1 MKVMYQILKLDTK
14 NVYLKSADG
23 HLKVLSRKDFDFP
36 IVVDD
41 KVTIYEENGMIL
53 VLPYKEEKI
62 LELDGEKSV
71 KSDLLQGILDLFLET
86 LAIHN
91 NHLGNIKKVASQ
103 LVITIFMA
111 WSLLG
116 VIALNIFLL
125 AESLV
130 IFAWKLLVRG
140 LKAIHLITNI
150 KKWAA
155 FANRKH
161 QERAERKRQGSLE
174 AKQIGSWEED
184 MTEAPAY
191 VAKEAEPVVLEETSE
206 EQKDSEK
213 EPQSSEVA
221 S

>member
-36 IVVDD
+36 IVADD
-41 KVTIYEENGMIL
+41 KVTIYEENGMML

-161 QERAERKRQGSLE
+161 QERAERKRQESLE

>member
-14 NVYLKSADG
+14 NVYLKSVDG

-130 IFAWKLLVRG
+130 IFVWKLLVRG

-150 KKWAA
+150 KKWAV

-161 QERAERKRQGSLE
+161 QERAGRKRQGSLK

-213 EPQSSEVA
+213 
-221 S
+221 